1 MAQRSVTHAT
11 FVIER
16 SYDAA
21 PATRLRRVVRSRGK
35 RALVRRAGGVGAQP
49 SYALDFRVGGREHS
63 SGGPKGGP
71 SHSYDAIYQDI
82 VPNERI
88 IISYDM
94 HLDGRHISVSLAT
107 VELKPSGKG
116 TRLTFTEQGAFL
128 DGYDDAGSREQ
139 GSRGPSRCARQSAAA
154 RCSPSLAGEDDGAEA
169 LLSSARLVLLEGA
182 CRPLRERHAVRAG
195 HRRSRQ
201 RRFARGLHK
210 GVAARQV
217 SR

>member
-16 SYDAA
+16 IYDAA
-21 PATRLRRVVRSRGK
+21 PRRVFAAWSDPAAK
-35 RALVRRAGGVGAQP
+35 RRWFVGP
-49 SYALDFRVGGREHS
+49 SDWEDTGYSLDFRVGGREHS

-71 SHSYDAIYQDI
+71 IHSYDAIYQDI

-94 HLDGRHISVSLAT
+94 HLDGNHISVSLAT

-128 DGYDDAGSREQ
+128 DGYDDSGSRE
-139 GSRGPSRCARQSAAA
+139 RGTKD
-154 RCSPSLAGEDDGAEA
+154 LLEA
-169 LLSSARLVLLEGA
+169 LGKALNSDA
-182 CRPLRERHAVRAG
+182 AV
-195 HRRSRQ
+195 
-201 RRFARGLHK
+201 
-210 GVAARQV
+210 V
-217 SR
+217 